1 MSSQRARQR
10 LLEILASANAGLWEH
25 NILTGEDSFS
35 EVYASMLGYEV
46 AELAQKINTSFLNIV
61 HPDVLLRRVGHR
73 RRP

>member
-46 AELAQKINTSFLNIV
+46 AELAQKINTSF
-61 HPDVLLRRVGHR
+61 
-73 RRP
+73 